1 MDEAPENTIAIIR
14 GWSGG
19 KRRDVKKTG
28 GGLPWFR
35 GFSALSGILDFHD
48 GCVADKRAGK
58 KEG

>member
-19 KRRDVKKTG
+19 KGRDVKKTG

-35 GFSALSGILDFHD
+35 GFSASAEF
-48 GCVADKRAGK
+48 
-58 KEG
+58 